1 MKTGF
6 PETGA
11 FGEASDA
18 QSSTLAGEVFA
29 RLKADIISSRLPPGT
44 KLRLHDLRQAYGAG
58 FSPLREALSRL
69 SENRLV
75 TAVGHRGFRVPEAS
89 AQDIMDVAMVRRQM
103 EGFALRLAIRYGDD
117 LWETRAIDAGEKFAM
132 LQRSGKDFPEE
143 VWESRHREFHNALIA
158 ACQSP
163 CLLHQLGA
171 LCDQFDRYRR
181 LSAKSRLPNAPRWL
195 SHKEILQATLARDA
209 DKAVK
214 LLEDHITEAARLI
227 AVGLLARAD
236 AADKPVGKRKA
247 AATARRRSGH

>member
-1 MKTGF
+1 MKTGS
-6 PETGA
+6 PEAGS

-18 QSSTLAGEVFA
+18 QSPTLAGEVFA

-132 LQRSGKDFPEE
+132 LQRSGKDFPED

-236 AADKPVGKRKA
+236 DADKPVRRRKA
-247 AATARRRSGH
+247 AATPRRRSRH